1 MRRPPVAAAMRAC
14 RPAVPAADHDG
25 LRVPG
30 SQALRR
36 VQRQARL
43 AALQPVELQPA
54 ALQRVVLLQERG
66 PTELVQEPPMA
77 PRAQPV
83 PERPVAKTLSRP
95 ERCVAAS
102 HRARPAQ
109 QAVHSP
115 GGPAVVRLMPAE
127 TLLAQRCLA
136 EVPYVVQ
143 PRAVSRPEAAEAEQ
157 PSEPR
162 RAAVA
167 EARLSARQP
176 EVVVA
181 EEPSEL
187 RQAAVVTEARPWAL
201 PQEAGLPLARR
212 EVVGAAVQLS
222 EPQAAVVARPWVPQP
237 EGAVEE
243 AARVAVRQPEVAA
256 TEVQP
261 SAERV
266 AEVEQPSA
274 VPEAEAVQL
283 SEVREAAVRPWAE
296 PRPVADPWAAAS
308 ACHPDQAQEPARP
321 ARGPWARCAAATR

>member
-1 MRRPPVAAAMRAC
+1 MRRE
-14 RPAVPAADHDG
+14 H
-25 LRVPG
+25 
-30 SQALRR
+30 
-36 VQRQARL
+36 RQARL
-43 AALQPVELQPA
+43 AERLEPHQQA
-54 ALQRVVLLQERG
+54 ALVQALER
-66 PTELVQEPPMA
+66 PTEQQAQGLLTVPL
-77 PRAQPV
+77 AQPV
-83 PERPVAKTLSRP
+83 RELLPVATLSRP
-95 ERCVAAS
+95 EQFVAAS
-102 HRARPAQ
+102 HRARPARQ
-109 QAVHSP
+109 VAHSP
-115 GGPAVVRLMPAE
+115 VVPEVVRLMRAE
-127 TLLAQRCLA
+127 ARLMGYLAVRSEQALRLA
-136 EVPYVVQ
+136 EVPCAAQ
-143 PRAVSRPEAAEAEQ
+143 PRAVSRPEA
-157 PSEPR
+157 
-162 RAAVA
+162 A